1 MARFRIIEDD
11 DYDWGPYITVGERR
25 QKATHAAA
33 KLRSALPV
41 VISGPQIAK
50 TFWGKSWC
58 ANLERYSDYANRLP
72 RGRTYLRSGCV
83 VDLRIEKGN
92 VSALVSGTVLYQV
105 KVKVSPIANRR
116 WKAICE
122 DCSGAIDS
130 LVELLE
136 GRFSKSTM
144 ERLCQEGTG
153 MFPLPAEIRFTCS
166 CPDSAR
172 MCKHVAAVLYGIGAR
187 VDKEPELLFVLR
199 NVDQKELITNAGAR
213 AKSIK
218 TGRMLESGDL
228 SEIFGID
235 IVQPVMGK
243 GHEHTKHKKRKR

>member
-1 MARFRIIEDD
+1 MPRFRIVEDD
-11 DYDWGPYITVGERR
+11 DYDWGPYITVDERR
-25 QKATHAAA
+25 QQAERAAA
-33 KLRSALPV
+33 KLGSALPV
-41 VISGPQIAK
+41 VISGTQIAK

-92 VSALVSGTVLYQV
+92 VSALVSGTILYQV
-105 KVKVSPIANRR
+105 KVKVSPIPNER

-172 MCKHVAAVLYGIGAR
+172 LCKHVAAALYGIGAR
-187 VDKEPELLFVLR
+187 LDKEPELLFVLR

-235 IVQPVMGK
+235 IVQPEMGK
-243 GHEHTKHKKRKR
+243 GQEHKKHKRRKR